1 MASWTSTLKKFG
13 GSLYGWKFMSGLIA
27 ERGAFHGEVIHDP
40 FASTLAHQWSLFIL
54 VGAGYESD
62 RFCDHV

>member
-1 MASWTSTLKKFG
+1 MASWTSTLEKFG
-13 GSLYGWKFMSGLIA
+13 GSLYGWKFMSGLSA
-27 ERGAFHGEVIHDP
+27 EQGAFHVQDVHDP
-40 FASTLAHQWSLFIL
+40 FASIPAPQWSLFIL

>member
-1 MASWTSTLKKFG
+1 
-13 GSLYGWKFMSGLIA
+13 MSGLSA
-27 ERGAFHGEVIHDP
+27 EQGAFHVQDVHDP
-40 FASTLAHQWSLFIL
+40 FASIPAPQWSLFIL